1 MHTATDLKTRALRRI
16 GQFAAL
22 LYSLLSYLFFLL
34 TFLYF
39 MGFVGNVGV
48 PKSIDSGTGL
58 AWPWALASDI
68 LLISLFA
75 LQHSLMARKS
85 FKDRWRFIIPAP
97 IERATYVLVSSA
109 VLALLCGLWQP
120 ITSVVWK
127 VESPVATGLLVA
139 LYWLG
144 WAIVLV
150 ATFLFSHF
158 ELFGIKQALA
168 PLLRP
173 ALVNP
178 VFRTPTLYKV
188 VRHPMY
194 LGFLIAFWATP
205 QMTVGHLV
213 FALTSTL
220 YILIGTHLEEKD
232 LVTLFGDNYRRY
244 QKNVAM
250 LLPFVRRNSGSE
262 D

>member
-58 AWPWALASDI
+58 AWPWALVSDI

-120 ITSVVWK
+120 ITSVV
-127 VESPVATGLLVA
+127 
-139 LYWLG
+139 
-144 WAIVLV
+144 
-150 ATFLFSHF
+150 
-158 ELFGIKQALA
+158 
-168 PLLRP
+168 
-173 ALVNP
+173 
-178 VFRTPTLYKV
+178 
-188 VRHPMY
+188 
-194 LGFLIAFWATP
+194 
-205 QMTVGHLV
+205 
-213 FALTSTL
+213 
-220 YILIGTHLEEKD
+220 
-232 LVTLFGDNYRRY
+232 
-244 QKNVAM
+244 
-250 LLPFVRRNSGSE
+250 
-262 D
+262 